1 MAVVDRLVTFL
12 FHVLSVE
19 FVDVN
24 DLVVD
29 EDVVD
34 TNEERASSCG
44 MSGDD
49 WLVINLVF

>member
-1 MAVVDRLVTFL
+1 MALVGRLVTFL
-12 FHVLSVE
+12 FYVLSVE

-24 DLVVD
+24 DFVVD
-29 EDVVD
+29 EDVVE
-34 TNEERASSCG
+34 TKGGRASSCG